1 MLRTMAVEQAALGNR
16 LLAFADRLHHGAVV
30 MLTLVNQTLVVH
42 IQREGKVFC
51 VYSIASNATG
61 SGNNVLFQLSALD
74 KAALDARRSQ

>member
-16 LLAFADRLHHGAVV
+16 LLALADRLHHGAVV

-51 VYSIASNATG
+51 V
-61 SGNNVLFQLSALD
+61 
-74 KAALDARRSQ
+74 